1 MDFDCVVDVSWHL
14 YVVRCRG
21 GELYTGIATD
31 VVRRLSEH
39 ESGAGA
45 KYLRGK
51 GPLALVFSTSANTL
65 VDTTSP
71 QGMLNSRPTGRQT
84 REQKPG
90 SNQNKT
96 GKEQAKKTLQ

>member
-51 GPLALVFSTSANTL
+51 GPLALVFSTKIGKRDRALRVEHAFKRLPKQRKESVVAGRSSIEPL
-65 VDTTSP
+65 
-71 QGMLNSRPTGRQT
+71 LSRKRT
-84 REQKPG
+84 
-90 SNQNKT
+90 
-96 GKEQAKKTLQ
+96 